1 LVNGHHHT
9 SQILFFKV
17 NYRIGGAMDI
27 VHTIDEVRERVS
39 TAKRAEKRVGFVPTM
54 GYLHE
59 GHLSLVKVSRQYSD
73 YQVMSIFVN
82 RIQFNDKT
90 DFESYPVDLE
100 RDFAL
105 AEEVGIDLMFVP
117 DEGEIYR
124 DHLTYVDVEK
134 ITEHLCGGT
143 RPGHFKG
150 VFTVVSKLF
159 NIVLPDISVFGQK
172 DIQQAIAIE
181 KMTRDLNF
189 PVKIILGQTI
199 REEDGLAMSSRNKHL
214 NPEDRKNAV
223 SIYRSL
229 EKAEKL
235 IQSGEDKRK
244 IILKTMKE
252 TIEGGHPSR
261 IDYIS
266 LVNYHNLQ
274 PIEELS
280 DKSVIAVAA
289 FYGETRLIDNMIIER
304 KDGGY
309 TCTY

>member
-1 LVNGHHHT
+1 
-9 SQILFFKV
+9 
-17 NYRIGGAMDI
+17 MDI

-39 TAKRAEKRVGFVPTM
+39 AAKRAEKTVGFVPTM

-59 GHLSLVKVSRQYSD
+59 GHLSLVRVSKQYSD

-82 RIQFNDKT
+82 RIQFNDKA
-90 DFESYPVDLE
+90 DFDSYPVDLE

-105 AEEVGIDLMFVP
+105 AREVGINLMFVP
-117 DEGEIYR
+117 DDKEIYR
-124 DHLTYVDVEK
+124 DHLTYVDVDK
-134 ITEHLCGGT
+134 ITEHLCGDS
-143 RPGHFKG
+143 RPGHFRG

-159 NIVLPDISVFGQK
+159 NIVLPDISAFGQK

-181 KMTRDLNF
+181 KMTSDLNF
-189 PVKIILGQTI
+189 PVTIIIAPTI
-199 REEDGLAMSSRNKHL
+199 READGLAMSSRNKHL

-223 SIYRSL
+223 AIYKSL

-235 IQSGEDKRK
+235 IHSGEEKGKVIRK
-244 IILKTMKE
+244 AIQE
-252 TIEGGHPSR
+252 TIEGGNPAT

-274 PIEELS
+274 LIDELS
-280 DKSVIAVAA
+280 DKCVIAVAA
-289 FYGETRLIDNMIIER
+289 FFGETRLIDNMIIER
-304 KDGGY
+304 KEGGF